1 MQGMMAVTYEYKMVQ
16 IPPSIQVQAK
26 EARGNEAA
34 FYLEQIANQYSAQ
47 GWEFYRVD
55 TVGVLTSPGCLAS
68 LLGQKAS
75 YLDYFVV
82 TMRRPR

>member
-1 MQGMMAVTYEYKMVQ
+1 MQTQISVHYEYKMIQ
-16 IPPSIQVQAK
+16 MPPNITVQAK

-34 FYLEQIANQYSAQ
+34 YYLEQVANQWSAQ

-55 TVGVLTSPGCLAS
+55 TVGVVTNPGCLGMLLGARAS
-68 LLGQKAS
+68 LLE
-75 YLDYFVV
+75 YFVV